1 MSARLDTMEGYAL
14 TAETAWDIAKRVANG
29 QAQVGFRTPSQVFG
43 PDYLLNF
50 AGLSTRRFVSQHR
63 ETT

>member
-1 MSARLDTMEGYAL
+1 MSATGQSMSARLDTMEGYAL

-29 QAQVGFRTPSQVFG
+29 QAQAGFRTPSQVFS

-50 AGLSTRRFVSQHR
+50 TGCRRADL
-63 ETT
+63 